1 MLQVGG
7 SHQRSNGENRIKA
20 VLARGDEK
28 RNRERE
34 REREREG
41 ERERDR
47 VASRKAQS
55 RVGHVVSKVSSSLL
69 NINVYVRAGTIK
81 RLLW

>member
-1 MLQVGG
+1 MGG
-7 SHQRSNGENRIKA
+7 SHQHRNGENRIKA

-28 RNRERE
+28 RNKERE
-34 REREREG
+34 RQKE
-41 ERERDR
+41 R

-55 RVGHVVSKVSSSLL
+55 RVGHVVSKVSSYLL